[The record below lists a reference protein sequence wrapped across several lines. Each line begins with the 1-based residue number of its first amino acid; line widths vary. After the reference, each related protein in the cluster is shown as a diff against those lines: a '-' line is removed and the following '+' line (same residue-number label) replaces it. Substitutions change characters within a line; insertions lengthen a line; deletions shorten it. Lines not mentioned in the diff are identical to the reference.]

1 VAEYLISLNL
11 EVKTGVAKTGVV
23 GFLLCNEAGK
33 TVALRADIDALPM
46 QEKNDVPYASINPGV
61 MQACGKDHEASMCYP

>member
-46 QEKNDVPYASINPGV
+46 QEKNDVPVCIHQSWGHAGLWQGS
-61 MQACGKDHEASMCYP
+61 